1 MQDYGAGEFQQ
12 GEVWGC
18 RAALMPARK
27 EEAIKEA
34 LKPSGMIWQM
44 AEERQRKDGWTNAS
58 VCSFRTKNRLMR
70 QYHIWS
76 SHKYRK
82 PAFWFPAV
90 RIKAVQERNCTSHR
104 WRTYAGIYLHPEK
117 SSGHLPSNR
126 QLHHKKYITGSEKC
140 QQIAY
145 YTLFN
150 SVPVIIQDSGEFTSK
165 MMQSCAI
172 PWTVAEKVEG
182 QNLYRV

>member
-126 QLHHKKYITGSEKC
+126 QLHHKNIS
-140 QQIAY
+140 QAPR
-145 YTLFN
+145 
-150 SVPVIIQDSGEFTSK
+150 SVNKSLIIPYSIRSRSLYKIQVSSHPRW
-165 MMQSCAI
+165 CR
-172 PWTVAEKVEG
+172 VVLYLG
-182 QNLYRV
+182 Q

>member
-1 MQDYGAGEFQQ
+1 MNWIGRRSVKKKQLKKHWSLPGWFDRWLKSGSEKMDEQTHQSVLSAQRTDWCANIIYGLHTNIANRLFDFRQSESKQ
-12 GEVWGC
+12 C
-18 RAALMPARK
+18 RRGIAPLTDEELMPAF
-27 EEAIKEA
+27 IFI
-34 LKPSGMIWQM
+34 LK
-44 AEERQRKDGWTNAS
+44 
-58 VCSFRTKNRLMR
+58 
-70 QYHIWS
+70 
-76 SHKYRK
+76 
-82 PAFWFPAV
+82 
-90 RIKAVQERNCTSHR
+90 
-104 WRTYAGIYLHPEK
+104 K